1 MLTLLHFLKLSFALC
16 NASRIPLSE
25 CKNHYKLLV
34 ISHNPMQISSNL
46 STFPLDS
53 AKYRNLLRFGN
64 TPFIT
69 LQYLAKSYCFSVF
82 LFLLQNIYKYSYIC
96 KYCTIRTNSAICKN
110 DCRNFRNTVCAFLR
124 ICLNY
129 KNTNL

>member
-96 KYCTIRTNSAICKN
+96 KVLQYLSI
-110 DCRNFRNTVCAFLR
+110 
-124 ICLNY
+124 
-129 KNTNL
+129 